1 MSQIPIHRQNSPP
14 SGPLP
19 NPSLP
24 NPPRTEDFIHYAH
37 PYRDFPTIESH
48 VHPRFVICNSGLKLH
63 KVGGGDLLPN
73 EFLRVLAIWR
83 SWTKPVPSGDF
94 VDKVIEREDFNV
106 EDDNSQRTAPY
117 RVLRSSRNKGK
128 ATGEQGSPTPKSKSS
143 RQRALQDGGV
153 WLDDETLHEFDS
165 SNGGL
170 TIPKNQWIMDW
181 LKSSKTDS
189 KCLANVQGKLT
200 NHDYVMASGD
210 GGHGDAAAIGGE
222 A

>member
-14 SGPLP
+14 PGPLAD
-19 NPSLP
+19 
-24 NPPRTEDFIHYAH
+24 PPRTEDFIHYAN
-37 PYRDFPTIESH
+37 PYRDLPTIESH
-48 VHPRFVICNSGLKLH
+48 VHPRFVICNSGLKLFNATRQAET
-63 KVGGGDLLPN
+63 LLPN
-73 EFLRVLAIWR
+73 DLRRVLAIWR

-94 VDKVIEREDFNV
+94 VDKVIEREDPNV

-170 TIPKNQWIMDW
+170 TIPKNQWIVDW
-181 LKSSKTDS
+181 LKGFSDSNFDS
-189 KCLANVQGKLT
+189 KCLADVREKAQELRLC
-200 NHDYVMASGD
+200 
-210 GGHGDAAAIGGE
+210 HG
-222 A
+222 